1 MNSKFK
7 EQLTMLNSMMIKMG
21 SRCEDAISIAIIG
34 LLNDDEELIERVFK
48 IEDEIDQME
57 KEIETTCMKLLLNH
71 QSADKADKKDMRI
84 ISAALKMIT
93 DMERIGDQAEDIAE
107 ISKYLTHNDVK
118 NKIHLKE
125 MAETA
130 SRMVTDSINSFV
142 NKNLELALKVVKED
156 DVLDDLFEQVKR
168 ELIDLIHEDKDNGE
182 FCLDL
187 LMIAKY
193 LERIGDHATNIGEWV
208 EFMITGVHNSYN

>member
-71 QSADKADKKDMRI
+71 QSADKADKKD
-84 ISAALKMIT
+84 KP
-93 DMERIGDQAEDIAE
+93 
-107 ISKYLTHNDVK
+107 
-118 NKIHLKE
+118 HLFRF
-125 MAETA
+125 
-130 SRMVTDSINSFV
+130 S
-142 NKNLELALKVVKED
+142 
-156 DVLDDLFEQVKR
+156 QP
-168 ELIDLIHEDKDNGE
+168 
-182 FCLDL
+182 
-187 LMIAKY
+187 
-193 LERIGDHATNIGEWV
+193 
-208 EFMITGVHNSYN
+208 